1 MYQVTAMPN
10 LGFSI
15 PLRFGQGVKQGYQN
29 FVGLQGTI
37 TEDKATITFANNI
50 ACDITT
56 TSGSLVQG
64 CTSIGAQL
72 IGAMSLTLVKQ

>member
-1 MYQVTAMPN
+1 MPN
-10 LGFSI
+10 IGFKI
-15 PLRFGQGVKQGYQN
+15 PLRFGFGVKQGYQN
-29 FVGLQGTI
+29 MAGLHGTI

-56 TSGSLVQG
+56 TSGALVQG
-64 CTSIGAQL
+64 CSSPGAQL